1 MKNGLTSDGGE
12 QNLREVFKNI
22 QHVYES
28 IVLWKKNLFILL
40 TSAAAERT
48 KLMNGWTNNRP
59 FNDIT
64 FQAVHIMPSLPLQ
77 KLSRHLNRNYPIK
90 WID

>member
-22 QHVYES
+22 QNAYES
-28 IVLWKKNLFILL
+28 IVLLKKNLFILL

-48 KLMNGWTNNRP
+48 KLMNG
-59 FNDIT
+59 
-64 FQAVHIMPSLPLQ
+64 
-77 KLSRHLNRNYPIK
+77 
-90 WID
+90 